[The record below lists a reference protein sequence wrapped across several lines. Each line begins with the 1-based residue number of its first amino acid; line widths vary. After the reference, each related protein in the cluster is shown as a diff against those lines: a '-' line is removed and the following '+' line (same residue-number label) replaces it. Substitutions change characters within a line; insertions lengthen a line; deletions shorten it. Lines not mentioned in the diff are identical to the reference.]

1 MKIIQHIMQELLLV
15 VEKIIEL
22 LNGKFT
28 NPEFEES
35 ELKNFLILLGEKS
48 AQKYFINLI
57 KTYMKTNIKRNIK

>member
-57 KTYMKTNIKRNIK
+57 KTYMKTNIKRNVK

>member
-57 KTYMKTNIKRNIK
+57 EAYMKTNIKRNIK

>member
-1 MKIIQHIMQELLLV
+1 MQELLLV

-28 NPEFEES
+28 NPEFEEL
-35 ELKNFLILLGEKS
+35 ELKNFLILLREKS

-57 KTYMKTNIKRNIK
+57 KTYIKTNIKRNIK